1 MRVMQGATPR
11 THNFR
16 SLSATAQYGASIAL
30 ANKGIGGLA
39 MVGDDTSSSPP
50 ARAARLRAY
59 LLKVA
64 RLVTGQRNAPPSDA
78 LTFDLWLDQ

>member
-1 MRVMQGATPR
+1 
-11 THNFR
+11 
-16 SLSATAQYGASIAL
+16 
-30 ANKGIGGLA
+30 